1 MKLLGKGGRLVTCG
15 ATTGPK
21 VKIDIR
27 HLFSK
32 QQNIMGSTM
41 GDVAAFSECLD
52 LILDR
57 KIKPIVDKSFLFEEI
72 REAHDY
78 LENSSQIGKVILLP
92 E

>member
-1 MKLLGKGGRLVTCG
+1 
-15 ATTGPK
+15 
-21 VKIDIR
+21 
-27 HLFSK
+27 
-32 QQNIMGSTM
+32 
-41 GDVAAFSECLD
+41 